1 MSIPDP
7 ANRLLDR
14 VTGSGRD
21 DRFKEPKYRRP
32 EKGEMTMT
40 ASVYNKPSTAQDEAD
55 IRRLI
60 AAWSRALEAK
70 DVDGLTSDY
79 APDAV
84 LFDAIP
90 PYKTVGADN
99 IRNVWDNCLPYFPDT
114 FKSEHRDIT
123 VHVDGDIALVHCLHH
138 FVPTPADHPC
148 GMTWMRVTACYR
160 RLEGQWKVVHEHV
173 SLPFNPMNNQAWLI
187 ANPDVLDMPS
197 YDAPPDACQS

>member
-1 MSIPDP
+1 
-7 ANRLLDR
+7 
-14 VTGSGRD
+14 
-21 DRFKEPKYRRP
+21 
-32 EKGEMTMT
+32 MTMT
-40 ASVYNKPSTAQDEAD
+40 ASAYNKPSTAQDEAD

-70 DVDGLTSDY
+70 DMDGLTADY

-99 IRNVWDNCLPYFPDT
+99 IRKVWNNCLPYFPDT

-123 VHVDGDIALVHCLHH
+123 VHVDGDVAFVYCLHH

-160 RLEGQWKVVHEHV
+160 RLEGRWKVVHEHV

-187 ANPDVLDMPS
+187 ANPDVADMPS
-197 YDAPPDACQS
+197 YDAAPDAGQS